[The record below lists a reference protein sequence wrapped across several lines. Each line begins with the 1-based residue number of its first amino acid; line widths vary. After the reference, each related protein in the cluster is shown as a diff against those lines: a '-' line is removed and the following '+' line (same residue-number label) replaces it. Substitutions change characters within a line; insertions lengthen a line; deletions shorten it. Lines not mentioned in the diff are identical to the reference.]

1 MIVESLYRGIALT
14 IAGSDSGGGA
24 GIQADLKTFAALRL
38 FGTTVITAIT
48 AQNSLTVSDIE
59 NLPPR
64 IVAAQMDAVLSDFPV
79 NAAKTGMLSCEE
91 TILCVCDGIR
101 RHGITRLVVD
111 PVMIAQSGASLIDA
125 EAVAAIRQELLPLAL
140 LVTPNIPEAERLSGG
155 PVKSVDDMASAA
167 RIIAGFGP
175 KTVLV
180 KGGHMIEGDVVTD
193 ILFANGAITRFDS
206 PRIPTE
212 NTHGTGCT
220 LSAAIA
226 AELAAGSE
234 LPEAVRKGRQY
245 LMLALKRSFR
255 PGHGAGPLG
264 HAVLAPWLS

>member
-1 MIVESLYRGIALT
+1 
-14 IAGSDSGGGA
+14 
-24 GIQADLKTFAALRL
+24 
-38 FGTTVITAIT
+38 
-48 AQNSLTVSDIE
+48 
-59 NLPPR
+59 
-64 IVAAQMDAVLSDFPV
+64 
-79 NAAKTGMLSCEE
+79 
-91 TILCVCDGIR
+91 
-101 RHGITRLVVD
+101 
-111 PVMIAQSGASLIDA
+111 
-125 EAVAAIRQELLPLAL
+125 
-140 LVTPNIPEAERLSGG
+140 
-155 PVKSVDDMASAA
+155 MASAA

-175 KTVLV
+175 KAVLV

-255 PGHGAGPLG
+255 PDTGRPLDTPWSRVALLTLRQTERISENRSR
-264 HAVLAPWLS
+264 HLEAVRLGRPLLHH